1 MSEYENRYRESSSTH
16 KSEVTVSLEIRI
28 STVNPEMCMATL
40 NDKLQMRGFN
50 SKVLEVHCR
59 IGEEMKELQEY
70 CWKCGER
77 NVTLMCSY
85 PNAVSSLL
93 AFSSW

>member
-28 STVNPEMCMATL
+28 STVSPEMCMATL
-40 NDKLQMRGFN
+40 NDKLQMRDFN

-77 NVTLMCSY
+77 NGY
-85 PNAVSSLL
+85 PYVQLSQCC
-93 AFSSW
+93 